1 MRNLTKEELQK
12 ENEEKKE
19 YLRSYQGLLKNIKL
33 LQIEIEE
40 LRLSKMNP
48 SIVYDDMPH
57 PNNNTDLSTY
67 AAVLDCKE
75 RQLADVKEQATTRY
89 NEITTKIE
97 SMSDAT
103 ERSLLTLKYLR
114 LLTFDEVAEKLDY
127 SRRNITHI
135 HGKALKNFSL

>member
-1 MRNLTKEELQK
+1 MTKEELQK

-33 LQIEIEE
+33 LQVEIEE

-67 AAVLDCKE
+67 AAVLDSKE
-75 RQLADVKEQATTRY
+75 RQLADVKEQAATRY
-89 NEITTKIE
+89 NEITAKIE

-103 ERSLLTLKYLR
+103 ERSLLSFKYLWG
-114 LLTFDEVAEKLDY
+114 LTFDDISDKINY
-127 SRRNITHI
+127 SRRNVIII
-135 HGKALKNFSL
+135 HGRALINFSL

>member
-1 MRNLTKEELQK
+1 MTKEELQK

-33 LQIEIEE
+33 LQVEIEE

-67 AAVLDCKE
+67 AAVLDSKE
-75 RQLADVKEQATTRY
+75 RQLADVKEQAATRY
-89 NEITTKIE
+89 NEITAKIE

-114 LLTFDEVAEKLDY
+114 LLTFEDISQKLNY
-127 SRRNITHI
+127 SRSTTLRL
-135 HGKALKNFSL
+135 HGKALKDFKL

>member
-1 MRNLTKEELQK
+1 MTKEELQK
-12 ENEEKKE
+12 QNEEKKE

-33 LQIEIEE
+33 LQVEIEE

-67 AAVLDCKE
+67 AAVLDSKE
-75 RQLADVKEQATTRY
+75 RQLADVKEQAATRY
-89 NEITTKIE
+89 NEITAKIE

-103 ERSLLTLKYLR
+103 ERSLLSFKYLWG
-114 LLTFDEVAEKLDY
+114 LTFDDISDKINY
-127 SRRNITHI
+127 SRRNVIII
-135 HGKALKNFSL
+135 HGRALINFSL